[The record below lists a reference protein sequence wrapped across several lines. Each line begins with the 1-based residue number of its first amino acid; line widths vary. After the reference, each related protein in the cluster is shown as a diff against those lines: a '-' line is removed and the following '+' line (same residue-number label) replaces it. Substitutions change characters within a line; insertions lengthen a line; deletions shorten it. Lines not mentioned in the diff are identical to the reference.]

1 MLKVKGRKTEMIP
14 KGLLFFPVTPFQT
27 DQSLNLP
34 ALKQHLEIGLNYEPG
49 GLFVGCGAGEFHA
62 LSENEILAVIKIA
75 VETNKGRVPL
85 YIGAGG
91 QIQVAKNISAKAQDL
106 GADGLLVFPPYM
118 ATPSDEGLLRYFDE
132 LSCASSLQLIA
143 YNRLGTV
150 LTAELIRGLL
160 NIKTVIGIKDG
171 FGDFNKIS
179 EMIEIV
185 SDWEI
190 SNPNDRKITF
200 MNGTPTAE
208 ICAVGFRELGI
219 TTYSSAVLSFA
230 PIISS
235 LFYKSLIKQNDVV
248 VRSLLDNFYIPL
260 ARIRD
265 EIAGGAISIM
275 KAGCRINGFDYGGVR
290 APYLDLSEEQTMR
303 LTTVIKK
310 GTEIATSLKEM

>member
-171 FGDFNKIS
+171 FGRPLGIARGDLADEERDVDGGGAGHHARRVITEQAAFGCHPRVIARKSWFNVR
-179 EMIEIV
+179 EIV
-185 SDWEI
+185 GGLLRAETTGGDAG
-190 SNPNDRKITF
+190 DRSH
-200 MNGTPTAE
+200 GT
-208 ICAVGFRELGI
+208 
-219 TTYSSAVLSFA
+219 SSSRLFEAVL
-230 PIISS
+230 
-235 LFYKSLIKQNDVV
+235 
-248 VRSLLDNFYIPL
+248 PL
-260 ARIRD
+260 
-265 EIAGGAISIM
+265 
-275 KAGCRINGFDYGGVR
+275 
-290 APYLDLSEEQTMR
+290 
-303 LTTVIKK
+303 
-310 GTEIATSLKEM
+310 